1 VFAERAGRR
10 VEWGRGLEGFVMTES
25 EVVNEW
31 ISQGE
36 ARGKLA
42 ERRQN
47 LLKLL
52 AKRFPGTVPDDVVRL
67 VNEQESLDVLGH
79 WFDAAAEAYTFQQF
93 MDVLKQ

>member
-1 VFAERAGRR
+1 
-10 VEWGRGLEGFVMTES
+10 MTES

-42 ERRQN
+42 ERRQK

-52 AKRFPGTVPDDVVRL
+52 VKRFPGAVPDDVVRL
-67 VNEQESLDVLGH
+67 VNEQGGLDVLDH
-79 WFDAAAEAYTFQQF
+79 WFDAAAEAYTIQQF
-93 MDVLKQ
+93 MDMLRH

>member
-1 VFAERAGRR
+1 VSPNSPEKTCGAE
-10 VEWGRGLEGFVMTES
+10 TEAYKPGALAS
-25 EVVNEW
+25 G
-31 ISQGE
+31 S

-52 AKRFPGTVPDDVVRL
+52 AKRFPGAVPDDVVRL

-79 WFDAAAEAYTFQQF
+79 WFDDAAEAYTFQQF
-93 MDVLKQ
+93 MDVLKR